1 VAPKPK
7 VQSVAYTYDN
17 LDRLATSKTKTG
29 MTNTYGYDQAGNR
42 TSWTRT
48 GTSGNFSKAA
58 TFNAANQI
66 TQTTQTGTSPGTATY
81 GYDAAGNRANQTI
94 NGTTTGYG
102 YDPTGRTTAVTRDGR
117 DTSYAYDGLGRQA
130 SSTDTT
136 QYGSD
141 TTTTVFNGLT
151 PVQQADRLHGTTT
164 MVRDAAGR
172 LAQHINGD
180 GGASWELLDR
190 LGSTVAGAQGG
201 SIIQL
206 SSYSD
211 WGDQAF
217 ATTGW
222 NAPENYTGE
231 QNDPSQGL
239 NHYYARSYDPA
250 TGTWTSPD
258 TWVGLIQQPQSLHRY
273 AYVQNDPTTF
283 IDALGNRLSDPSAY
297 ATPAKGCSISNPTC
311 GGGYVHAPPPVK
323 PKAPAAP
330 PHIPKKKGPPKP
342 KGPGTQSKVSK
353 RHNEHGFFYSDE
365 SLPIH
370 GGKGISVAAGKGN
383 SDKDWTDKIGKI
395 AKDYGESKDDVE
407 DAIHALK
414 DDLKYGGKSRNP
426 DMEVNTKTGDV
437 RIKGGNGE
445 PIGNLDDYFS
455 SRMSSQSTIDWGQVG
470 NSVAGGFLVAGG
482 IAIGILVSPVTAAT
496 G

>member
-1 VAPKPK
+1 
-7 VQSVAYTYDN
+7 
-17 LDRLATSKTKTG
+17 
-29 MTNTYGYDQAGNR
+29 
-42 TSWTRT
+42 
-48 GTSGNFSKAA
+48 
-58 TFNAANQI
+58 
-66 TQTTQTGTSPGTATY
+66 
-81 GYDAAGNRANQTI
+81 
-94 NGTTTGYG
+94 
-102 YDPTGRTTAVTRDGR
+102 VTRDGR

-231 QNDPSQGL
+231 QNDASQGL

-250 TGTWTSPD
+250 TGTWASPD

-297 ATPAKGCSISNPTC
+297 ATPAKGCSISNPKC

-330 PHIPKKKGPPKP
+330 PHIPKKKSPPKP
-342 KGPGTQSKVSK
+342 KAPTQQSKESK
-353 RHNEHGFFYSDE
+353 RHEGWKDTASWLNIASAAVGVLAVASIFIPGAQVLTPFLVWGSVGLSAAAAAVTCSHAWGSDE
-365 SLPIH
+365 CSSDIVATA
-370 GGKGISVAAGKGN
+370 GGAVGAGLGGLASGIIRSTESVAAVSNTSKV
-383 SDKDWTDKIGKI
+383 I
-395 AKDYGESKDDVE
+395 A
-407 DAIHALK
+407 
-414 DDLKYGGKSRNP
+414 N
-426 DMEVNTKTGDV
+426 
-437 RIKGGNGE
+437 
-445 PIGNLDDYFS
+445 
-455 SRMSSQSTIDWGQVG
+455 
-470 NSVAGGFLVAGG
+470 GG
-482 IAIGILVSPVTAAT
+482 IGATVPVGTCGVSLSK
-496 G
+496 GQDCH